1 MQIPDAAVGAVT
13 AALIAGII
21 SLLGLII
28 SKEQKTSEFRQA
40 WIDALRA
47 DLTAYL
53 TQVNAI
59 NDATKVRYVDHA
71 KKVEALRPLY
81 IPLNNSTF
89 NILLR
94 VNPAEPNSKRLM
106 NAMEA
111 FNELTADEAK
121 LTAENVR
128 AIENEFLAS
137 SQILLKAEWRR
148 VKSGERAF
156 RVAKWLALTV
166 VLVFAAAGIF
176 VAYRALRP

>member
-1 MQIPDAAVGAVT
+1 
-13 AALIAGII
+13 
-21 SLLGLII
+21 
-28 SKEQKTSEFRQA
+28 
-40 WIDALRA
+40 
-47 DLTAYL
+47 
-53 TQVNAI
+53 
-59 NDATKVRYVDHA
+59 
-71 KKVEALRPLY
+71 
-81 IPLNNSTF
+81 
-89 NILLR
+89 
-94 VNPAEPNSKRLM
+94 
-106 NAMEA
+106 MEA

>member
-81 IPLNNSTF
+81 IPLSYYSLDKDSRNKRYWQEPSERSF
-89 NILLR
+89 LQVASLR
-94 VNPAEPNSKRLM
+94 
-106 NAMEA
+106 
-111 FNELTADEAK
+111 
-121 LTAENVR
+121 
-128 AIENEFLAS
+128 
-137 SQILLKAEWRR
+137 
-148 VKSGERAF
+148 
-156 RVAKWLALTV
+156 
-166 VLVFAAAGIF
+166 
-176 VAYRALRP
+176 